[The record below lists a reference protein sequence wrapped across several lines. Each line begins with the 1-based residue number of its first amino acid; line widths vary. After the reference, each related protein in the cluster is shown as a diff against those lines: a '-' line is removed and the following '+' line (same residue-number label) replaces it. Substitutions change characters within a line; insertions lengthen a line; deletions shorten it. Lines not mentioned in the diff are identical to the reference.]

1 MYYLGI
7 DLHKDESHVAVLDDD
22 AEVVEEIRVANAN
35 LDDVAEEY
43 AGAKATKLGRTVLN
57 MRLNLGIIVRNSDV

>member
-7 DLHKDESHVAVLDDD
+7 DLHINESHVAVLNDD
-22 AEVVEEIRVANAN
+22 AEVVEEARVANAD

-43 AGAKATKLGRTVLN
+43 AGAALLKSSNRD
-57 MRLNLGIIVRNSDV
+57 RF

>member
-7 DLHKDESHVAVLDDD
+7 DLHIDESHVAVLDDD
-22 AEVVEEIRVANAN
+22 AEAVEEVRVANAD

-43 AGAKATKLGRTVLN
+43 AGAALLKSFNNDRF
-57 MRLNLGIIVRNSDV
+57 